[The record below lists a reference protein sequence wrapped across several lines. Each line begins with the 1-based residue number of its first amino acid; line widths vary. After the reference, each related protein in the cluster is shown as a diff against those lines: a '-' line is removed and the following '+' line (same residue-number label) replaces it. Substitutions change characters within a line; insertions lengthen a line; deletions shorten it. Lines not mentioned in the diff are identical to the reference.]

1 LEALELTDKM
11 SAVASKNLYEL
22 LGNDHDE
29 DSDKEPEPPV
39 KVIDKT
45 PARTTK
51 RNAPAEAPA
60 PKAPLSFEGRGG
72 RRGGFAGNE
81 GAFRDRNAGSA
92 NNRGKPTDD
101 GLRQDRH
108 SDRIGGGRIQGTYDG
123 RGGRG
128 GHGGRGGRGGRDD
141 RHSRT
146 VGGESEKQAAHGW
159 GATEGGAELDDEQAG
174 EAIAKADQKEALT
187 GDGDTAPTDA
197 PDAAPAAEP
206 EPEDNSISY
215 TDYLVQLAEKKLALG
230 AGIPEARK
238 PNEGSRQDKKWAN
251 VKAIAKDEEEDFV
264 AGSGGKAKRERER
277 KQKQLLEI
285 DQRFVEVPE
294 RGGRGGARGG
304 RGRGDGP
311 FRGGRGDGAFRGGR
325 GDGPRGGRGRGDGP
339 HKGPPRGGPRNAAG
353 ASINT
358 EDTNAFP
365 SLGS

>member
-1 LEALELTDKM
+1 M
-11 SAVASKNLYEL
+11 SAVVSKNLYEL

-60 PKAPLSFEGRGG
+60 SKASVPAERGP
-72 RRGGFAGNE
+72 RRGGFSGNE

-108 SDRIGGGRIQGTYDG
+108 PRTDGERG
-123 RGGRG
+123 RGVRSARG
-128 GHGGRGGRGGRDD
+128 GNRNFD
-141 RHSRT
+141 RHSRG
-146 VGGESEKQAAHGW
+146 VGGESEKQAGHGW
-159 GATEGGAELDDEQAG
+159 GANEGGAELADEQAG
-174 EAIAKADQKEALT
+174 EAIAQADEKEALT
-187 GDGDTAPTDA
+187 GDGDAAPLTE
-197 PDAAPAAEP
+197 AAAEPAAEA

-215 TDYLVQLAEKKLALG
+215 ADYLAQQEEKKKALG
-230 AGIPEARK
+230 AGIPEPRK
-238 PNEGSRQDKKWAN
+238 PNEGSKQDKKWAN
-251 VKAIAKDEEEDFV
+251 AKAIAKDEEEDFV

-277 KQKQLLEI
+277 KQKQILEI
-285 DQRFVEVPE
+285 DQRFVEAPE
-294 RGGRGGARGG
+294 RGRGRGGFGGG

-311 FRGGRGDGAFRGGR
+311 SRGGRGDLQRRDGQGRGEGRGDRGGRPPRGEFRGGAR
-325 GDGPRGGRGRGDGP
+325 GPRGGAQQAS
-339 HKGPPRGGPRNAAG
+339 GGS
-353 ASINT
+353 SINT
-358 EDTNAFP
+358 NDTSAFP

>member
-1 LEALELTDKM
+1 M

-39 KVIDKT
+39 KVVDKT

-60 PKAPLSFEGRGG
+60 SKAPAASEGRGG
-72 RRGGFAGNE
+72 RRGGYQGGNE

-92 NNRGKPTDD
+92 NNRGKPTEE
-101 GLRQDRH
+101 GGQDRRAH
-108 SDRIGGGRIQGTYDG
+108 GTYDG
-123 RGGRG
+123 RGRGNRRG
-128 GHGGRGGRGGRDD
+128 GGRQFD
-141 RHSRT
+141 RHSGA

-159 GATEGGAELDDEQAG
+159 GGNDGEAELNDEQAG
-174 EAIAKADQKEALT
+174 EAIAKAEEKEALT
-187 GDGDTAPTDA
+187 GDGDAAPTDA
-197 PDAAPAAEP
+197 AEPAAEA

-215 TDYLVQLAEKKLALG
+215 ADYLAQQAEKKLALG

-238 PNEGSRQDKKWAN
+238 PNEGSKVDKKWAN
-251 VKAIAKDEEEDFV
+251 AKPISKEEEEDFV

-285 DQRFVEVPE
+285 DQRFVEAPE
-294 RGGRGGARGG
+294 RGGRGGFRSG

-311 FRGGRGDGAFRGGR
+311 SRGGRGEF
-325 GDGPRGGRGRGDGP
+325 RGRGDRGGDRGDRGGRARGDRP
-339 HKGPPRGGPRNAAG
+339 ARGPPRNNAPA
-353 ASINT
+353 ATINT
-358 EDTNAFP
+358 HDEAAFP